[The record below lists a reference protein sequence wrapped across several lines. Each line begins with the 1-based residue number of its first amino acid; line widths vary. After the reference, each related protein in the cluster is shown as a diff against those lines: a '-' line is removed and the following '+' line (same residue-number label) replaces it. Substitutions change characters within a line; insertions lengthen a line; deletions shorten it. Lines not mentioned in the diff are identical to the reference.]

1 MPDLKFP
8 VPSPEGPAPGL
19 AELKDIN
26 AGKTKFPRGKEGKRV
41 ERRGEALTK
50 EYEQV
55 LRGFDVRFR
64 LRNENQKQ

>member
-1 MPDLKFP
+1 MPDLKFLI
-8 VPSPEGPAPGL
+8 PSPE
-19 AELKDIN
+19 ELKVIN
-26 AGKTKFPRGKEGKRV
+26 AVTTKFPRGKEGKRV

-55 LRGFDVRFR
+55 LRDFDVRFR